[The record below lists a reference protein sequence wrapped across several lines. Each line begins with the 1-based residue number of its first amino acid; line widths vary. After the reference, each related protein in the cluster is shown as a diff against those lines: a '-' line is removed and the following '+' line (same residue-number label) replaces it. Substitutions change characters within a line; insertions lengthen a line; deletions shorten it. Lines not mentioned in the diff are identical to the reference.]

1 MVAVPSG
8 DELSSCGSESAELDD
23 SGSSGSEYID
33 DFPSD
38 TPLML
43 NDYSVFESV
52 KSTNDVVS
60 RIYCDNEDSDLFGKS
75 TSYPEKC
82 IAFGPRLYFGQVGAE
97 NHFEVSTKGAGEGPL
112 SVSIQGPHRGAVVK
126 VSVTYTGLDN
136 YTVMYKVIEP
146 GYYIVAIRWAN
157 WPIPDSPIM
166 CKVTP

>member
-1 MVAVPSG
+1 MRVLSLGGGSVVYARHRCEDRVLTPVHLRAPG
-8 DELSSCGSESAELDD
+8 DILLLP
-23 SGSSGSEYID
+23 I
-33 DFPSD
+33 
-38 TPLML
+38 
-43 NDYSVFESV
+43 
-52 KSTNDVVS
+52 
-60 RIYCDNEDSDLFGKS
+60 
-75 TSYPEKC
+75 
-82 IAFGPRLYFGQVGAE
+82 
-97 NHFEVSTKGAGEGPL
+97 HFQVSTKGAGEGPL